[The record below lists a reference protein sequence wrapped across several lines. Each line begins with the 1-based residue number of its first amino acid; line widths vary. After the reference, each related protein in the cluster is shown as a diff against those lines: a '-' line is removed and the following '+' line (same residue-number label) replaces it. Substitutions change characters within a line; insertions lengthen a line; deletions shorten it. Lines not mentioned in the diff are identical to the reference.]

1 MRQAEYSNKVVV
13 ETRNKY
19 TQPQIFNYI
28 GAGLGFGIL
37 IDIIFIPLLMLNTK
51 YMKFINVIDLPL
63 SIAVFVF
70 YAIYKRLVLNGVI
83 PAYFR
88 NYSKFDYFLATVVS
102 IISFSSFFRIVF
114 FTFAKLFLSF
124 ANKYE
129 VTISTYAVDMFFA
142 NILNPFIFVFAAFG
156 FIAFVYYLFYSRKD
170 WNIEEASRMEALN
183 IQKKRNEMIGV
194 NTVSNAEI
202 RVKMILEKERRQE
215 ELRKK
220 YAAMNLAKPVQTVEN
235 SVEKSVGITQEIKKY
250 NKGEYTTF
258 ASKRRINKGVV
269 RRGRE

>member
-1 MRQAEYSNKVVV
+1 
-13 ETRNKY
+13 
-19 TQPQIFNYI
+19 
-28 GAGLGFGIL
+28 
-37 IDIIFIPLLMLNTK
+37 
-51 YMKFINVIDLPL
+51 
-63 SIAVFVF
+63 
-70 YAIYKRLVLNGVI
+70 
-83 PAYFR
+83 
-88 NYSKFDYFLATVVS
+88 
-102 IISFSSFFRIVF
+102 
-114 FTFAKLFLSF
+114 
-124 ANKYE
+124 
-129 VTISTYAVDMFFA
+129 
-142 NILNPFIFVFAAFG
+142 
-156 FIAFVYYLFYSRKD
+156 
-170 WNIEEASRMEALN
+170 MEALN

-220 YAAMNLAKPVQTVEN
+220 YAAMNLAKPVQTVVN